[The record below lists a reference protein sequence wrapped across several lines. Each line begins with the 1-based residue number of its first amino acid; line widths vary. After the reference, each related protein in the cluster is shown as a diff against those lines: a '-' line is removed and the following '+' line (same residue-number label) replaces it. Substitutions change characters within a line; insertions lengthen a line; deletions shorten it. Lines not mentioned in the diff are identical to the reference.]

1 MSSNVDLTSFVCVR
15 ECVSKIIAKNRKMEF
30 IKIPFAFHSDNQSH
44 TGIFIDFF
52 SVCFVFLILKREKKT
67 NQINVTKFVMPCLTR
82 LLAACKRPSRVRN
95 AAHRAEPMTVPL
107 YNKKYK

>member
-1 MSSNVDLTSFVCVR
+1 
-15 ECVSKIIAKNRKMEF
+15 MEF

-44 TGIFIDFF
+44 AGIFIDFF
-52 SVCFVFLILKREKKT
+52 LFGFDFEEREKT

-82 LLAACKRPSRVRN
+82 LQAACKRPSRVRN

-107 YNKKYK
+107 